1 MRLHRIG
8 SRPAKGPFGSF
19 WVHPKGT
26 RTRSGRKPCT
36 CLGLFARRFATL
48 IFWTKQWIKR
58 GSEDQRQGFRAV
70 ARLTFVLAKVSKTT
84 VIRKTHRMKVRI
96 DYIAETL
103 MCKCLLTR
111 TVANDTYVYQML
123 S

>member
-36 CLGLFARRFATL
+36 CLIFSALALASALALRALKRNAGFAR
-48 IFWTKQWIKR
+48 IKDRASALSR
-58 GSEDQRQGFRAV
+58 G
-70 ARLTFVLAKVSKTT
+70 
-84 VIRKTHRMKVRI
+84 
-96 DYIAETL
+96 
-103 MCKCLLTR
+103 LL
-111 TVANDTYVYQML
+111 L
-123 S
+123 SWQK